1 MGRHLEG
8 RETLRRVLALPGGS
22 PQARARALQAV
33 SLVERPRACLVHPSA
48 QCAAAA
54 DESLQIFE
62 AIGDR
67 RRAAFSRLLLSV
79 EGVADTSRADMRALL
94 EDADREFAALN
105 DDWGQAVAG
114 FVRMETLA
122 KRGDEPGFRAASAD
136 ATARFRALADGWGLS
151 AVLYHCGWALSRFGH
166 HAEAVPVLE
175 EAIEVA
181 SRAGVHNTAQW
192 ATADLGLAL
201 LSLGRIDDASACFAR
216 LGSVSDQV
224 GDDAGRI
231 LATYGDAVLAQRR
244 GDLTTARALFDRAY
258 GAFQRL
264 GVRLATGLALAGRTA
279 CDERAGDL
287 SAARDGYATL
297 VQLGQSAGEVGLV
310 ATGLEG
316 LARAAAADDDAT
328 RAAELLGRASGL
340 RQTYDRPRTP
350 QEQADAARTAA
361 AARSTLDAP
370 AYAAA
375 AERGAASGLHGS
387 G

>member
-1 MGRHLEG
+1 MYWHMGRHLDG

-22 PQARARALQAV
+22 PHARARALQAV

-94 EDADREFAALN
+94 EDADREFAALK

-136 ATARFRALADGWGLS
+136 ATARFRALGDGWGLS

-175 EAIEVA
+175 EAIGVA
-181 SRAGVHNTAQW
+181 S
-192 ATADLGLAL
+192 
-201 LSLGRIDDASACFAR
+201 
-216 LGSVSDQV
+216 
-224 GDDAGRI
+224 
-231 LATYGDAVLAQRR
+231 
-244 GDLTTARALFDRAY
+244 
-258 GAFQRL
+258 
-264 GVRLATGLALAGRTA
+264 
-279 CDERAGDL
+279 
-287 SAARDGYATL
+287 
-297 VQLGQSAGEVGLV
+297 
-310 ATGLEG
+310 
-316 LARAAAADDDAT
+316 
-328 RAAELLGRASGL
+328 
-340 RQTYDRPRTP
+340 
-350 QEQADAARTAA
+350 
-361 AARSTLDAP
+361 AP
-370 AYAAA
+370 ACTT
-375 AERGAASGLHGS
+375 RRNGQPQTWDWRCCRWAASTMLPRVSLAWAACPTRWETTPAGS
-387 G
+387 WLLRGGGARPTSGRPHDGATTF